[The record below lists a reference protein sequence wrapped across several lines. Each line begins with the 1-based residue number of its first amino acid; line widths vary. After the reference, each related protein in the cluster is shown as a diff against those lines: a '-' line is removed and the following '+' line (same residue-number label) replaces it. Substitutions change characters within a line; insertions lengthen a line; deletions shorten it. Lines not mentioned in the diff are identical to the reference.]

1 MLGDD
6 LCDFPEGPGFLPD
19 TSRDAALELNAA
31 AARYAAVL
39 ATNPEQWDVL
49 YLYGTALLQLGR
61 LPEAIDVCSRAAKLR
76 PDVPDVYNN
85 LAVAYQAIGDF
96 DAAVRAYQTAIELN
110 PEFALAYSNLA
121 RLLESAGRFADA
133 EIALQRAIRLK
144 PSDGA
149 YRLQLAG
156 VLGRQGKQAEAD
168 SVLREA
174 IGHQPQNLDLKMNL
188 AAALVQQE
196 RLDEAGDLYRAAIEA
211 RPDFADAHSSLA
223 FVLERQ
229 GRLREAL
236 VVAERAVELRL
247 DYAEGFNN
255 LGTVLRSLH
264 RLNEACQA
272 FRRATTLKPE
282 FALAEFNLGTTLLL
296 AGRYPEGWPGYRQHA
311 RIAGTAA
318 PGSPSTEWDGRPIAG
333 RRLLVYADQGLGDTI
348 QFARFLPLC
357 KQRSEARLTFRC
369 QPSLRRLFADCSAAY
384 AICTTKE
391 DLPAFDQ
398 HVPLAA
404 LPGLFGVTMEQ
415 VGLSVPYLKTLA
427 PLPSRVGD
435 VVGEKTGDRRI
446 GLVWQGNPRQTRD
459 IVRSCPLGKLGPL
472 LELPGTRFFSLQC
485 DSTGRSQLAA
495 LPAAD
500 RVVDVGRLLE
510 DFADTAAVLQRLDL
524 LITVDT
530 AIAHLAGA
538 LGRPVWTM
546 LCHSPDWRWHLDR
559 SDSPWYPTMR
569 LFRQPTWGDWD
580 SVVDRVR
587 AALQATDPAMGGCRS
602 KPVV

>member
-1 MLGDD
+1 
-6 LCDFPEGPGFLPD
+6 LPD
-19 TSRDAALELNAA
+19 TRRDAALDLNAA
-31 AARYAAVL
+31 AARYEAVL
-39 ATNPEQWDVL
+39 AANPEQWDAL

-61 LPEAIDVCSRAAKLR
+61 FREAIVVCSQAAKLH
-76 PDVPDVYNN
+76 PEIPDVYNN
-85 LAVAYQAIGDF
+85 LAVAYQGIGDF
-96 DAAVRAYQTAIELN
+96 NAAARAYQTAIELN
-110 PEFALAYSNLA
+110 PDFDLAHSNLA
-121 RLLESAGRFADA
+121 RLFEATGRFAEA
-133 EIALQRAIRLK
+133 EASLQRAICSK
-144 PSDGA
+144 PAEAA

-156 VLGRQGKQAEAD
+156 VLSRRGRQVEATG
-168 SVLREA
+168 VLQEA
-174 IGHQPQNLDLKMNL
+174 IGHQPQNLDLTMNL

-196 RLDEAGDLYRAAIEA
+196 RLDEAADVYRAVIDGQREFAEA
-211 RPDFADAHSSLA
+211 HGSLA

-229 GRLREAL
+229 GCLREAL
-236 VVAERAVELRL
+236 AAAERAVELRL

-264 RLNEACQA
+264 RLNEACHA
-272 FRRATTLKPE
+272 FRTAIELKPE

-296 AGRYPEGWPGYRQHA
+296 AGRYPEGWSGYRQHA
-311 RIAGTAA
+311 RVAGTAA
-318 PGSPSTEWDGRPIAG
+318 VGPPSTEWDGRPIPG
-333 RRLLVYADQGLGDTI
+333 QRLLVYADQGLGDTI

-357 KQRSEARLTFRC
+357 KQRSEARLIFRC
-369 QPSLRRLFADCSAAY
+369 QPSLRRLFADCSAAD
-384 AICTTKE
+384 AICTTE
-391 DLPAFDQ
+391 DSLPAFDQ
-398 HVPLAA
+398 HTPLAS
-404 LPGLFGVTMEQ
+404 LPGLFGITIEQ

-427 PLPSRVGD
+427 PLRPRIGD
-435 VVGEKTGDRRI
+435 LLGEKTGDRRI

-459 IVRSCPLGKLGPL
+459 IVRSCPLEKLLPL

-495 LPAAD
+495 PAAAD
-500 RVVDVGRLLE
+500 CVVDVGELLE

-546 LCHSPDWRWHLDR
+546 LCHTPDWRWHLDR

-580 SVVDRVR
+580 SVVNRVR
-587 AALQATDPAMGGCRS
+587 AELQTG
-602 KPVV
+602 

>member
-1 MLGDD
+1 
-6 LCDFPEGPGFLPD
+6 LPD
-19 TSRDAALELNAA
+19 TRRDAAPELNAA
-31 AARYAAVL
+31 AARYEAVL
-39 ATNPEQWDVL
+39 AANPEQWDVL

-61 LPEAIDVCSRAAKLR
+61 LREAIDVCLRAAKLR
-76 PDVPDVYNN
+76 PEVPDVYNN

-96 DAAVRAYQTAIELN
+96 KAAFRAYQTAIELN
-110 PEFALAYSNLA
+110 PDFALAHSNFA

-133 EIALQRAIRLK
+133 EISLQRAIRLK
-144 PSDGA
+144 PSDAA

-156 VLGRQGKQAEAD
+156 VLGRLGKQAEAD

-196 RLDEAGDLYRAAIEA
+196 RLDEAGDAYRAVIDVQAEVA
-211 RPDFADAHSSLA
+211 EAHSSLA

-229 GRLREAL
+229 GRLGEAL
-236 VVAERAVELRL
+236 AAAERAVELRL
-247 DYAEGFNN
+247 DYADGYNN

-264 RLNEACQA
+264 RLNEACHA
-272 FRRATTLKPE
+272 FRRAIELKPQ

-296 AGRYPEGWPGYRQHA
+296 AGRYPEGWSGYRQHA
-311 RIAGTAA
+311 RVAGTAA
-318 PGSPSTEWDGRPIAG
+318 PGSPSTEWDGRPIPG
-333 RRLLVYADQGLGDTI
+333 QRLLVHADQGLGDTI

-357 KQRSEARLTFRC
+357 KQRSEAQLILRC
-369 QPSLRRLFADCSAAY
+369 QPSVQRLLAEGSAAD

-391 DLPAFDQ
+391 DLPGFDQ
-398 HVPLAA
+398 HVPLAS
-404 LPGLFGVTMEQ
+404 LPGLFGMTIEQ
-415 VGLSVPYLKTLA
+415 VGLSVPYLKALA
-427 PLPSRVGD
+427 PLPPRIGD
-435 VVGEKTGDRRI
+435 LVGEKAEDRRI

-459 IVRSCPLGKLGPL
+459 VVRSCPLGKLLPL
-472 LELPGTRFFSLQC
+472 LELPGTRFFNLQC

-500 RVVDVGRLLE
+500 RVVDVGGLLE

-538 LGRPVWTM
+538 MGRPVWTM
-546 LCHSPDWRWHLDR
+546 LCHTPDWRWHLDR

-580 SVVDRVR
+580 SVVNRVR
-587 AALQATDPAMGGCRS
+587 AELQTG
-602 KPVV
+602 